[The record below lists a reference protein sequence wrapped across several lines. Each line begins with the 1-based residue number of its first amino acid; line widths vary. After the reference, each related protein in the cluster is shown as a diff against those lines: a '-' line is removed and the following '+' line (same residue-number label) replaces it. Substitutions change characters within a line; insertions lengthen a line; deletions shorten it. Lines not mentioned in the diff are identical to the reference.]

1 MSSIVVSQP
10 LDVIKTRIQGANFEN
25 KLGGLG
31 VIADIMK
38 NEGPSAFFKGLVP
51 KILVVSPKLIASLC
65 VLSRRASRLNVQR
78 PRTDADPGVR
88 APARR
93 LIEAPPALQLS
104 AAESAS
110 VLR

>member
-65 VLSRRASRLNVQR
+65 VNACVRLS
-78 PRTDADPGVR
+78 
-88 APARR
+88 
-93 LIEAPPALQLS
+93 
-104 AAESAS
+104 
-110 VLR
+110 